1 VRDSCPRCMGGQ
13 LAQDCDFDGHYIY
26 CLQCG
31 YQRIPNDSISEA
43 ISKLIYM
50 PYRSPIMEGHL
61 PPKIMH
67 LIDAIPL
74 QTTSEIEK
82 GDRSALAVLQYKGTA
97 DYYPDAQR
105 RANKSFFIRHGY
117 HKWAL
122 AHPNLSNSPY
132 GTAPSRET

>member
-1 VRDSCPRCMGGQ
+1 MGGQ

-31 YQRIPNDSISEA
+31 YHDISEV
-43 ISKLIYM
+43 SKMTYM
-50 PYRSPIMEGHL
+50 PDRRPVTEGHL
-61 PPKIMH
+61 PLRLMH
-67 LIDAIPL
+67 RIDSMPL

-117 HKWAL
+117 HKWVL
-122 AHPNLSNSPY
+122 AHPNLTNSSA
-132 GTAPSRET
+132 GIVPSRET